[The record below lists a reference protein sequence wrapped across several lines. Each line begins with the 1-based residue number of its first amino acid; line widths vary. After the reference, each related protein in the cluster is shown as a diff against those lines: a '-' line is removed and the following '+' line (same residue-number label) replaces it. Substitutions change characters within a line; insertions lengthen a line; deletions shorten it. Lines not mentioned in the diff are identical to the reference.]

1 MHIDVPINNNGHDFV
16 VGDIHGH
23 YSLLK
28 SELKRVG
35 FNPSKDR
42 LFSVGDIIDR
52 GPKSEACLAL
62 LDKPWFFMVLGNH
75 EQMMMDAILFGKGF
89 NWAIEYGKWSKR
101 FSYKELEDW
110 AGRLSELPV
119 SMTVKHKSFSFGIC
133 HAETDGVDWQES
145 RDNPDSKAVMVWG
158 RRILRGDKKV
168 PSIDGVDIT
177 IHGHTPL
184 ELPQWVENRYFIDT
198 GAWYS
203 DVLTLRNVEDIYAE
217 YNLKRS
223 VFE

>member
-1 MHIDVPINNNGHDFV
+1 MHVSVPINNKGHDFV

-28 SELKRVG
+28 AELKRVG

-52 GPKSEACLAL
+52 GPKSEACLDL

-75 EQMMMDAILFGKGF
+75 EQMMIDAVLFGKGY
-89 NWAIEYGKWSKR
+89 NWSIEYGKWANK
-101 FSYKELEDW
+101 FSHEELEYW
-110 AGRLSELPV
+110 ANRLSELPV
-119 SMTVKHKSFSFGIC
+119 SMTVESKGFSFGMC
-133 HAETDGVDWQES
+133 HAETDGLDWLQT
-145 RDNPDSKAVMVWG
+145 RDNPDSQAVMVWG
-158 RRILRGDKKV
+158 RKILRKTTKV
-168 PSIDGVDIT
+168 EGIKGIDIT

-184 ELPQWVENRYFIDT
+184 EFPQWVENRYFIDT

-203 DVLTLRNVEDIYAE
+203 DILTLRKVEDIYAE
-217 YNLKRS
+217 YTQKQS
-223 VFE
+223 VFS